1 MPRGTLNGGLT
12 GPTATY
18 SFGKITTIKATQPA
32 FKTQPGTA
40 NADILVVAGG
50 GGGAPGGG
58 GGAGG
63 FLQHPNSPVSAASSY
78 TVTVGAGSTS
88 TSRNTG
94 NAGNSQ
100 FLIASKSKLVTLIAE
115 LACIYRTLSKKTLTV
130 IG

>member
-1 MPRGTLNGGLT
+1 MPRGTLNAGLT
-12 GPTATY
+12 GRTATY
-18 SFGKITTIKATQPA
+18 SFGKITTIKTTQPA
-32 FKTQPGTA
+32 FKVQPGTA
-40 NADILVVAGG
+40 NANILVVAGG

-63 FLQHPNSPVSAASSY
+63 FLQHPNSPVSASSSY

-100 FLIASKSKLVTLIAE
+100 FG
-115 LACIYRTLSKKTLTV
+115 TLTASV
-130 IG
+130 GGGQGGDQGPHYNNSGTSG